1 MDTGL
6 WFPFGFMAETIF
18 LHHKDEIH
26 DKSLFVMQQPYSDPA
41 SSYYTPAFRTGID
54 GDARYPSYVTS
65 NTASK
70 YNGNVGLTT
79 GPSLQSSQE
88 VS

>member
-1 MDTGL
+1 VRTT
-6 WFPFGFMAETIF
+6 FGARLEWNLKTSMHNHGRLATNVQAP
-18 LHHKDEIH
+18 L
-26 DKSLFVMQQPYSDPA
+26 
-41 SSYYTPAFRTGID
+41 TTFRIGID
-54 GDARYPSYVTS
+54 GDAWYPSYVTS
-65 NTASK
+65 STASK